1 MLVFSSL
8 AYVAYCHDTWEGVH
22 WKPDG
27 QEKQATT
34 LNVAPENRHVP
45 LVSVCLQLWGAVP
58 ASSHSCSNFRCNPH
72 TGKSGEKR
80 EREREEKE
88 SSNHEGT
95 LFFGDGAV

>member
-1 MLVFSSL
+1 MVLCLVCSSL

-58 ASSHSCSNFRCNPH
+58 ASSTRAP
-72 TGKSGEKR
+72 TSGAHPLTKPPYR
-80 EREREEKE
+80 
-88 SSNHEGT
+88 
-95 LFFGDGAV
+95 